1 MSRVRV
7 VVTIGPK
14 TDNPTALRA
23 LRDAGMD
30 VARLNGSHADL
41 AWHAQSIALLREV
54 APEVPILFD
63 LPGRK
68 VRIGQLEH
76 ELAVM
81 AGETVTMASDQWH
94 GSAARPVPI
103 TGPDVPSQL
112 RRGDLLLADGGALRL
127 SVMEVSG
134 TQIRCRAETTGTLR
148 AGKGIHIPAATHEG
162 EPLTARDRQM
172 IDFARAHGVDFVG
185 MSFANSAKE
194 IQSVRELIGGSTP
207 RLLAKVE
214 TQRAMDNLDEVIAAS
229 DAVMI
234 DRGDL
239 SMETRLERVAL
250 FQKRILSAAKGAG
263 TPVIVATEMLHS
275 MIEHPYP
282 TQAEVS
288 DITNAVLDGAS
299 AIMLSD
305 ETAIG
310 NFPTETV
317 AVMRRIA
324 DAVST
329 DLQTVLDQQQPIS
342 LESVPQAMRDAIVL
356 LCRRSPVTKIV
367 AITMSG
373 YAARM
378 VAACMPRQPILAVS
392 HDRATARSLNL
403 LAGTEGIYVDIPFS
417 RTSTDH
423 IARCLKRLWELGK
436 LVDDDL
442 ILVTSVGY
450 PKSGNRMNLIQ
461 MHNVADLQQSLGWGR
476 SRFPS
481 GASEQM
487 LSRQGV

>member
-23 LRDAGMD
+23 MREAGMD
-30 VARLNGSHADL
+30 AVRLNGSHADL

-54 APEVPILFD
+54 APEVPIIFD
-63 LPGRK
+63 IPGRK
-68 VRIGQLEH
+68 VRIGPLEG
-76 ELAVM
+76 ELAIT
-81 AGETVTMASDQWH
+81 AGETVTMASGERH
-94 GSAARPVPI
+94 GSAARSVPI
-103 TGPDVPSQL
+103 TTPDVHSQL
-112 RRGDLLLADGGALRL
+112 RMGDLVLADGGALRF
-127 SVMEVSG
+127 SVTEVSD
-134 TQIRCRAETTGTLR
+134 TRIRCRAETSGTLR
-148 AGKGIHIPAATHEG
+148 AGKGIHFPSASHE
-162 EPLTARDRQM
+162 EQPLTERDRQM
-172 IDFARAHGVDFVG
+172 IDFARARGVDFVG
-185 MSFANSAKE
+185 ISFVNSAKE
-194 IQSVRELIGGSTP
+194 IQSVREFIGGSTP
-207 RLLAKVE
+207 RILAKVE
-214 TQRAMDNLDEVIAAS
+214 TRRAMENLDEVIAVS

-239 SMETRLERVAL
+239 SMETCLERVAL
-250 FQKRILSAAKGAG
+250 FQKRILSVAKAAGK
-263 TPVIVATEMLHS
+263 PVIVATEMLQS
-275 MIEHPYP
+275 MVEHPYP

-305 ETAIG
+305 ETTIG

-317 AVMRRIA
+317 AVMRRVA
-324 DAVST
+324 DAVSMH
-329 DLQTVLDQQQPIS
+329 LQTVLDQQQPIS
-342 LESVPQAMRDAIVL
+342 PENVPQAMRDAIVL

-403 LAGTEGIYVDIPFS
+403 LAGTEGIYVEIPFS

-423 IARCLKRLWELGK
+423 VARCLKQLWELGK

-461 MHNVADLQQSLGWGR
+461 MHKLADLRQSLKWGR
-476 SRFPS
+476 SRS
-481 GASEQM
+481 SSCASERT
-487 LSRQGV
+487 LSRHGV